1 MSDGFASHAA
11 PRPGARFPVAVMTRL
26 HPPGKQRWDTGGWQ
40 VSGVVAGAH
49 VAADQHTADT
59 DRPLA
64 ALPVSDQL
72 KLWPGLQL
80 HVHVDEAESYYFNL
94 ASDSP
99 RVFVVSRDDDER
111 GFEPF
116 LATLSFDEAAAY
128 EEGEDRVWAVDM
140 PPEVHQWL
148 EQFVLSHFVP
158 EKRRKRKR
166 DDWKKGGNS
175 RRPADHAR

>member
-1 MSDGFASHAA
+1 MSEENLSQSA
-11 PRPGARFPVAVMTRL
+11 PKDGARFPVSAMTRL
-26 HPPGKQRWDTGGWQ
+26 RPPGPQRWDSGGWQ
-40 VSGVVAGAH
+40 VSGVIAGGH
-49 VAADQHTADT
+49 VAADQHAGDDT
-59 DRPLA
+59 PAASLPLK
-64 ALPVSDQL
+64 DNL
-72 KLWPGLQL
+72 KLWPGLHL
-80 HVHVDEAESYYFNL
+80 YVHVDEAESYYFNL

-148 EQFVLSHFVP
+148 EQFVLGNFFP

-166 DDWKKGGNS
+166 DDWKKGGDN
-175 RRPADHAR
+175 RRSARHAR